1 MFKIYKRKIGG
12 KKHIDCIKSKG
23 NIAEKSFCTR
33 RQNPGDGYKLNFF
46 SNFLY
51 NQWQILSNLKKIG
64 KQIRKIW

>member
-33 RQNPGDGYKLNFF
+33 RQNPGDGYKLYFF
-46 SNFLY
+46 FQFLIQSMT
-51 NQWQILSNLKKIG
+51 NIIKFKKN
-64 KQIRKIW
+64 W